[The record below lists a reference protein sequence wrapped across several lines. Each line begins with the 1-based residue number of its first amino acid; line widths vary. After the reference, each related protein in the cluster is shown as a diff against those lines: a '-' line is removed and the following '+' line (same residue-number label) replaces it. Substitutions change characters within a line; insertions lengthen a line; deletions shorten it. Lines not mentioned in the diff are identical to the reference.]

1 MKGKYFN
8 SIRGKILISILTIT
22 MFTSLAVTLIFYRQS
37 AKTIEDNYGASLKQR
52 AEQLVND
59 FDEAMER
66 IYHINVY
73 ASCDIKIK
81 KNIKQ
86 YLEKKQERYLENLAQ
101 ILYEYKEQSSEI
113 TSVYLVIPKEKV
125 IVTSEEYPL
134 YRKELSEKKLSAVL
148 QKTKENANPVLI
160 EDLVHEEET
169 VFSCAETV
177 EDENGEIIG
186 YIFSNTD
193 EQKIYYKY
201 IATWDDKAIKDAV
214 LLDANQNIIASSEN
228 GNMGN
233 VWQDEK
239 VYHEWIGGDEVS
251 GRDRENIYIYCSAV
265 FSEAGLFT
273 IADKSEVLGDLLWV
287 KWFFFGILAVF
298 LAVALVLALY
308 LSHVI
313 YRPMKYLTTT
323 MEEISEGN
331 LQTRAQVMS
340 GDEIG
345 ELAMEFNEMLD
356 EIENLIARLVEE
368 ENKKK
373 DMELEALQYQIT
385 PHFMYNTLNS
395 IKYAA
400 LLKGEKELGQVIG
413 DFVELLQAAI
423 SKKGTFLTVAD
434 DLHILENYVRLQEFR
449 YGGAF
454 EVSYEVSE
462 EAQECLV
469 PRLILQ
475 PLVENALLHGMD
487 MKEGVGKLKIC
498 VTVEGEQL
506 LLKVI
511 DNGRGMS
518 QEQIEKLLTSKVKK
532 DRGFTAIGIPNI
544 RERLNLYY
552 GEKGVIAYESN
563 EKGTTA
569 IISMPVRKGEE

>member
-1 MKGKYFN
+1 MKSKYLN
-8 SIRGKILISILTIT
+8 SIRGKILISILMIT
-22 MFTSLAVTLIFYRQS
+22 LFTSLAVTLIFYRQS

-66 IYHINVY
+66 IYHINIY
-73 ASCDIKIK
+73 ASCDIRIK
-81 KNIKQ
+81 ENIQK
-86 YLEKKQERYLENLAQ
+86 YLGKKQDRYLEELAQ

-113 TSVYLVIPKEKV
+113 SSIYLVIPEEKV

-160 EDLVHEEET
+160 EDLVHEKET

-177 EDENGEIIG
+177 KDENGGIIG

-201 IATWDDKAIKDAV
+201 IAPWDDKAISVAV
-214 LLDANQNIIASSEN
+214 LLNSNQKIIAFSGS
-228 GNMGN
+228 GDMGN
-233 VWQDEK
+233 IWQDKNE
-239 VYHEWIGGDEVS
+239 YQEWIGGGEVS
-251 GRDRENIYIYCSAV
+251 GRDRKNIYIYCSAT
-265 FSEAGLFT
+265 FAEAGLFT
-273 IADKSEVLGDLLWV
+273 IADKSEVLGDLLRM

-298 LAVALVLALY
+298 LIVALVLALY

-313 YRPMKYLTTT
+313 YRPMKCLTTT
-323 MEEISEGN
+323 MEEVSEGN
-331 LQTRAQVMS
+331 LHTRAQVVS
-340 GDEIG
+340 GDEVG

-356 EIENLIARLVEE
+356 EIENLIERLVEE

-423 SKKGTFLTVAD
+423 SKKGIFLTVAD
-434 DLHILENYVRLQEFR
+434 ELHILGNYIRLQEFR

-454 EVSYEVSE
+454 EVSYEVSD

-487 MKEGVGKLKIC
+487 MKEGCGKLKIC

-506 LLKVI
+506 LLKVV

-518 QEQIEKLLTSKVKK
+518 REQIEKLLTSKVKK

-552 GEKGVIAYESN
+552 GEKGVITYESN
-563 EKGTTA
+563 ENGTTA
-569 IISMPVRKGEE
+569 IIYMPVRKGEE

>member
-8 SIRGKILISILTIT
+8 SIRGKILISILMIT

-59 FDEAMER
+59 FDGDMER

-73 ASCDIKIK
+73 ASCDIRVKE
-81 KNIKQ
+81 NIQQ

-101 ILYEYKEQSSEI
+101 ILYEYKNRSSVI

-134 YRKELSEKKLSAVL
+134 YRKELPEKKLSEVL
-148 QKTKENANPVLI
+148 QKIKENANPVLI

-169 VFSCAETV
+169 VLSCAEAV
-177 EDENGEIIG
+177 KDENGETIG

-201 IATWDDKAIKDAV
+201 IATWNDKAIKEAE
-214 LLDANQNIIASSEN
+214 LLDTNQTIIASSGN
-228 GNMGN
+228 GDMGD

-239 VYHEWIGGDEVS
+239 TYHEWIEGSEVS
-251 GRDRENIYIYCSAV
+251 GRDRENIYIYCSAA

-298 LAVALVLALY
+298 LVVALVLALY

-313 YRPMKYLTTT
+313 YRPMKCLTST
-323 MEEISEGN
+323 MEEVSEGN

-345 ELAMEFNEMLD
+345 ELAMEFNEMLE
-356 EIENLIARLVEE
+356 EIENLIERLVEE

-423 SKKGTFLTVAD
+423 SKKGIFLTVAD
-434 DLHILENYVRLQEFR
+434 ELHILGNYIRLQEFR

-454 EVSYEVSE
+454 EVSYEVSD

-487 MKEGVGKLKIC
+487 MKEGCGKLKIC

-506 LLKVI
+506 LLKVV

-518 QEQIEKLLTSKVKK
+518 REQIEKLLTSKVKK

-552 GEKGVIAYESN
+552 GEKGVITYESN
-563 EKGTTA
+563 ENGTTA
-569 IISMPVRKGEE
+569 IIYMPVRKGEE